1 MSNGRVYLCLTRD
14 PYVFAEEGDDGGGG
28 ADAATSGPYLC
39 GGVIDSCCY
48 VL

>member
-1 MSNGRVYLCLTRD
+1 MDLCVTRD
-14 PYVFAEEGDDGGGG
+14 PYGFAEEVADGGGG
-28 ADAATSGPYLC
+28 ADAATLGPYLC